1 MKAWIIAK
9 TDDGD
14 EYLYIKVMDYQTME
28 VSVRVTDVAGFNI
41 YKVKKHAMPEFVRKN
56 SFDVYNVSIVT
67 GGSKYTFRQKEKL
80 NMEDGILK
88 SVDEIRALP
97 AIPAGMQKIDIIKK
111 CYDVSQRKKS

>member
-14 EYLYIKVMDYQTME
+14 EYLYIKVIDYQTME

-80 NMEDGILK
+80 NMEEGILK

-97 AIPAGMQKIDIIKK
+97 VIPAGMQKIDIIKK
-111 CYDVSQRKKS
+111 CYDVSQRKK